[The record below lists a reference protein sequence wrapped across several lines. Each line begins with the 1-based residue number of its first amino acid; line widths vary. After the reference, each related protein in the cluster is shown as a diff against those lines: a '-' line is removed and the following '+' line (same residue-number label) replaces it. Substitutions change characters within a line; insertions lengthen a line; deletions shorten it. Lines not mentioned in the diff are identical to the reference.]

1 MPATHSQPRPPPFSP
16 DDGTPPRCPTCP
28 ARVGVRTLYIMNRK
42 DTTEGAPKDPLIE
55 TIRARVS
62 AYIAGAPGH
71 EGMSLRE
78 LSRRIGMS
86 ASGLAKFADGAMPY
100 TPTRRKL
107 TRWFKALA
115 PATRDEQKRDGIA
128 LLLADLPQAQRADAE
143 RQILRIIA
151 DYESPAPKA
160 AGDVPARRPKP
171 GSGGAAE

>member
-1 MPATHSQPRPPPFSP
+1 MEEGAT
-16 DDGTPPRCPTCP
+16 PRCPTCP
-28 ARVGVRTLYIMNRK
+28 AGADVLTLYIMNRK

-55 TIRARVS
+55 AIRARVR

-86 ASGLAKFADGAMPY
+86 ASGLAKFAEGAMPY

-107 TRWFKALA
+107 TRWYKALA

-128 LLLADLPQAQRADAE
+128 LLLADLPAAQRADAE
-143 RQILRIIA
+143 RQILQIIA
-151 DYESPAPKA
+151 AYEAPAP
-160 AGDVPARRPKP
+160 
-171 GSGGAAE
+171 E